1 MPDDHLGR
9 RLLALARHAIA
20 ERLGLA
26 PADPQLDDNALRR
39 PGASFVTLL
48 CGEALR
54 GCIGSLLATRAL
66 AVDVRENALAAA
78 FRDPRF
84 APLSLTEFATLSIE
98 VSLLSRPQP
107 ALFATEADLLARLV
121 PGVDGLA
128 LELGEH
134 RATFLP
140 QVWETLPDPRDFVAA
155 LKAKA
160 GLPEGFWSSRLNVSL
175 YRVTKWK
182 ERELLSDQT
191 AS

>member
-20 ERLGLA
+20 ERLGLEQA
-26 PADPQLDDNALRR
+26 QPQADGALRR
-39 PGASFVTLL
+39 AGASFVTLL

-54 GCIGSLLATRAL
+54 GCIGSLKATRAL
-66 AVDVRENALAAA
+66 ALDVRENALAAA

-84 APLSLTEFATLSIE
+84 PPLSLTEFPLLSIE

-107 ALFATEADLLARLV
+107 AFFAAEAELLARLV
-121 PGVDGLA
+121 PGVDGVA

-140 QVWETLPDPRDFVAA
+140 QVWETLPDPREFVAA

-160 GLPEGFWSSRLNVSL
+160 GLPEGFWSPRLNVSL

-182 ERELLSDQT
+182 EREILLDQT
-191 AS
+191 S